1 MRPRLITI
9 GIDSLDWHLVKV
21 WASQGRLPAFR
32 DLLRSSR
39 ALILGESNRALP
51 GAVWTDIATGC
62 SAAVHGYEHEEK
74 LRAGSYQIER
84 VDSSQVSAA
93 PFYRTLSEAGVR
105 CAVIDFPVDYPI
117 DRFNGIQVVD
127 WGTEFKLWRFET
139 RPKRLAAQLESK
151 YGRHPLNRYPGTHTD
166 LPGLLALK
174 RKLMQGIEIKRRCAV
189 DLIQQHE
196 HDFIFFGFSELHKAG
211 HFLWRFHD
219 REHPDFTH
227 AEPELV
233 DSLRAMYEGMDRA
246 LGSVLKQLK
255 PEDDLIVVTDR
266 GMCADHRGDHLVDA
280 ILLKLGLAVQRATA
294 AKIPANNSWPWRL
307 LFARP
312 ANKVY
317 RWLGR
322 RMISDRLREALLP
335 WYRKAVGAA
344 PPLDWSRTRVFRM
357 PTFGNS
363 YLRVNL
369 AGREPAGVV
378 SPGAQYEA
386 LLSNLAAQFRAL
398 INPETGEPA
407 VEDVYFPARQL
418 RGPKAAELPDVAI
431 VWNSHHPIDAVTS
444 EAIGTIAGRQE
455 RERSGNHRPEGF
467 ALFRGPSFATGRG
480 EHPGDARQLA
490 PAILERFRV
499 EVPRHYEMRP
509 PEAVLKRS
517 SDGAVPRPGDLPAPA
532 PAPAQALA
540 SWEFSHEDSL
550 LFLMC
555 APPRSTV
562 GLHRGQWAHEFRSNR
577 VDSDRRRVCRVS
589 RANHPCVDRIKR
601 AAQVTESRGDPSRQP
616 IARGRERP
624 TKTRARE

>member
-9 GIDSLDWHLVKV
+9 GIDSLDWHLVKD
-21 WASQGRLPAFR
+21 WASQDRLPAFR

-105 CAVIDFPVDYPI
+105 CAVIDFPVDSPI

-196 HDFIFFGFSELHKAG
+196 HEFIFFGFSEL
-211 HFLWRFHD
+211 R
-219 REHPDFTH
+219 
-227 AEPELV
+227 
-233 DSLRAMYEGMDRA
+233 
-246 LGSVLKQLK
+246 
-255 PEDDLIVVTDR
+255 
-266 GMCADHRGDHLVDA
+266 
-280 ILLKLGLAVQRATA
+280 
-294 AKIPANNSWPWRL
+294 RL

-444 EAIGTIAGRQE
+444 EAIGT
-455 RERSGNHRPEGF
+455 
-467 ALFRGPSFATGRG
+467 
-480 EHPGDARQLA
+480 
-490 PAILERFRV
+490 
-499 EVPRHYEMRP
+499 
-509 PEAVLKRS
+509 
-517 SDGAVPRPGDLPAPA
+517 
-532 PAPAQALA
+532 
-540 SWEFSHEDSL
+540 
-550 LFLMC
+550 
-555 APPRSTV
+555 
-562 GLHRGQWAHEFRSNR
+562 
-577 VDSDRRRVCRVS
+577 VCGS
-589 RANHPCVDRIKR
+589 R
-601 AAQVTESRGDPSRQP
+601 
-616 IARGRERP
+616 
-624 TKTRARE
+624 